1 LRTEDLEVLRK
12 KVDQR
17 NSIIFSK
24 RYHRGLISAVLK
36 AIPPQSKRI
45 LDIGCGYGNI
55 TKFLETRGQTI
66 VGLDLGGLFY
76 RPYISQ
82 KLSFLK
88 SDALHIPFGDDT
100 FDCVVSLDVI
110 EHIDNDLSFLREVN
124 RVLKP
129 EGFTIIETPNRCRLS
144 MRILSLLKDNSQ
156 MFPKSYGHDE
166 LLGDIIHIR
175 EYTKTELEKIFN
187 LANFKEI
194 NISGH
199 WFGFTTPEIG
209 MQKAWR
215 AFEPLSQSWII
226 KAVK

>member
-1 LRTEDLEVLRK
+1 MEVLRK
-12 KVDQR
+12 VNHR

-24 RYHRGLISAVLK
+24 RYHRGLISTVLK
-36 AIPPQSKRI
+36 SIPPQSKRI
-45 LDIGCGYGNI
+45 LDIGCGYGNM
-55 TKFLETRGQTI
+55 TKLLEKRGETI

-76 RPYISQ
+76 RPYVSE

-88 SDALHIPFGDDT
+88 SDALHIPFCDDT
-100 FDCVVSLDVI
+100 FDCVISLDVI
-110 EHIDNDLSFLREVN
+110 EHIDDDMSFVCDIN

-129 EGFTIIETPNRCRLS
+129 GGLAIIETPNRRRLS
-144 MRILSLLKDNSQ
+144 VRILSLLKNSSQ
-156 MFPKSYGHDE
+156 TFPKSYGHDE

-175 EYTKTELEKIFN
+175 EYTELELEKLIN

-194 NISGH
+194 NVSGH

-209 MQKAWR
+209 IQKPWR
-215 AFEPLSQSWII
+215 TFEPLSQSWII

>member
-1 LRTEDLEVLRK
+1 MEVLRK
-12 KVDQR
+12 VNHR

-24 RYHRGLISAVLK
+24 RYHRGLISTVLK
-36 AIPPQSKRI
+36 SIPPQSKRI
-45 LDIGCGYGNI
+45 LDIGCGYGNM
-55 TKFLETRGQTI
+55 TKLLEKRGETI

-76 RPYISQ
+76 RPYVSE

-88 SDALHIPFGDDT
+88 SDALHIPFCDDT
-100 FDCVVSLDVI
+100 FDCVISLDVI
-110 EHIDNDLSFLREVN
+110 EHIDDDMSFVCDIN

-129 EGFTIIETPNRCRLS
+129 GGLAIIETPNRRRLS
-144 MRILSLLKDNSQ
+144 VRILSLLKNSSQ
-156 MFPKSYGHDE
+156 TFPKSYGHDE

-175 EYTKTELEKIFN
+175 EYTKLELEKLIN

-194 NISGH
+194 NVSGH

-209 MQKAWR
+209 IQKPWR
-215 AFEPLSQSWII
+215 TFEPLSQSWII

>member
-1 LRTEDLEVLRK
+1 MDILRK
-12 KVDQR
+12 KVDHR

-24 RYHRGLISAVLK
+24 RYHIGLISTVLK
-36 AIPPQSKRI
+36 SIPPQSKRI
-45 LDIGCGYGNI
+45 LDLGCGYGNV
-55 TKFLETRGQTI
+55 TKFLEKRGDTI

-76 RPYISQ
+76 RPYISK

-88 SDALHIPFGDDT
+88 SDALHIPFRDDT
-100 FDCVVSLDVI
+100 FDSVISLDVI
-110 EHIDNDLSFLREVN
+110 EHIDDDLSFVREVN

-129 EGFTIIETPNRCRLS
+129 EGLAIIETPNRRRLS
-144 MRILSLLKDNSQ
+144 VRVLSFFKKSSQ
-156 MFPKSYGHDE
+156 KFPKRYGHDE

-175 EYTKTELEKIFN
+175 EYNKLELEKLLN

-194 NISGH
+194 NVSGH

-209 MQKAWR
+209 IQKPWR
-215 AFEPLSQSWII
+215 TFEPLSQSWII